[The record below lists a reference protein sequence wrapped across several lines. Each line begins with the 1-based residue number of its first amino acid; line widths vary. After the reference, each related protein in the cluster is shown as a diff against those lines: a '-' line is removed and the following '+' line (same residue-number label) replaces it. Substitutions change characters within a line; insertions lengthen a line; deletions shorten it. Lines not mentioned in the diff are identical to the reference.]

1 MIHLRRIAYASLVFA
16 FGHVVFGAIVRITGS
31 GLGCGDQWP
40 KCHGYW
46 VPPME
51 RPDLIIE
58 VTHRYLALGLT
69 LAVIALV
76 IAAFR
81 RRGIPGVAGPGS
93 VLRAALLS
101 AALVVAAALLGAVV
115 VKLELTNKY
124 VIVLHLTLAMSLI
137 ASLAVAAVR
146 AGGFGAGE
154 IAFSSRATARGA
166 AIAAALALLV
176 IVLGGLTAHLPGANA
191 ACQGFPHCAR
201 GTLSSGGILHIHLA
215 HRIVAFALLFHGLG
229 LAIGV
234 SRRGEARVVARAARL
249 GLGLLIAQIL
259 IAAALVEMQLP
270 AALRSLHQ
278 AVGTAVW
285 LVYVAFAAL
294 AWRGMRHTVAEQPDG
309 APRIGTVSLAAVTLP
324 ADTLAAD
331 TLAASRARPHSIA
344 VIIGRGADF

>member
-1 MIHLRRIAYASLVFA
+1 MTHLRRIAYASLVFA

-31 GLGCGDQWP
+31 GLGCGDHWP

-46 VPPME
+46 IPPFE

-69 LAVIALV
+69 LTVIALAV
-76 IAAFR
+76 AAFR
-81 RRGIPGVAGPGS
+81 RRRLPGVDGPGG

-137 ASLAVAAVR
+137 ASLAGAAIR
-146 AGGFGAGE
+146 AGGFGAAE
-154 IAFSSRATARGA
+154 IASIGRPTARGA
-166 AIAAALALLV
+166 AIAAALALVV

-215 HRIVAFALLFHGLG
+215 HRIIAFALLFHGLG

-234 SRRGEARVVARAARL
+234 SRRREAPVFVRAARV

-270 AALRSLHQ
+270 PVLRSLHQ

-285 LVYVAFAAL
+285 LVYVVFAAL
-294 AWRGMRHTVAEQPDG
+294 AWRGLRQPVAEQPDS
-309 APRIGTVSLAAVTLP
+309 PPPIVTPIAAE
-324 ADTLAAD
+324 A
-331 TLAASRARPHSIA
+331 LAASRARPHSIA

>member
-1 MIHLRRIAYASLVFA
+1 MTLLRRIAYASLVFA

-31 GLGCGDQWP
+31 GLGCGDHWP

-46 VPPME
+46 VPPFE

-58 VTHRYLALGLT
+58 ITHRYLALGLT
-69 LAVIALV
+69 LTVVALAV
-76 IAAFR
+76 AAFR
-81 RRGIPGVAGPGS
+81 RRRAAGVDGPGG

-124 VIVLHLTLAMSLI
+124 IIVLHLALAMSLI
-137 ASLAVAAVR
+137 AALVVAAIR
-146 AGGFGAGE
+146 AGGFGAASG
-154 IAFSSRATARGA
+154 APAVSTSTARGA

-201 GTLSSGGILHIHLA
+201 GTLSAGGILHVHLA
-215 HRIVAFALLFHGLG
+215 HRIIAFALLFHGLG

-234 SRRGEARVVARAARL
+234 SRRRDATLFVHAARA

-270 AALRSLHQ
+270 PVLRSLHQ
-278 AVGTAVW
+278 AVGTAIW
-285 LVYVAFAAL
+285 LTYVAFAAL
-294 AWRGMRHTVAEQPDG
+294 AWRAMRHSVADEATS
-309 APRIGTVSLAAVTLP
+309 APITAPTAIASSLT
-324 ADTLAAD
+324 
-331 TLAASRARPHSIA
+331 ASPARPHSIA
-344 VIIGRGADF
+344 VIIARGADF